1 MKHALSDDDA
11 LQRAVLLALNAA
23 GTPAGRVGV
32 AVEAGVVTL
41 LGYVEDAAQKQAAE
55 CAVLW
60 GDGVKAVVVAIQ
72 IRGDDSEIQHDDLLA
87 AEVLRRLDWDAW
99 LPKDVFKVR
108 VEHGHLT
115 LLGQVERDELRLAAL
130 EDVSRL
136 FGVTGVSDRVT
147 VKRGGKSGGKKRR
160 PAA

>member
-1 MKHALSDDDA
+1 MKHALSDDDT

-23 GTPAGRVGV
+23 AVPAGRVGI
-32 AVEAGVVTL
+32 AVEGCVVTL

-55 CAVLW
+55 RAALRVA
-60 GDGVKAVVVAIQ
+60 GVKAVVVAIQ
-72 IRGDDSEIQHDDLLA
+72 IRGDGSDIQHDDQLA

-108 VEHGHLT
+108 IEHGHVT
-115 LLGQVERDELRLAAL
+115 LLGQVERVEQRLAAL
-130 EDVSRL
+130 QDVSRL

-147 VKRGGKSGGKKRR
+147 VKGGGRSGGKKRR
-160 PAA
+160 PAG